1 MREKYSPT
9 HVKSDIGDV
18 KGTSAIERQSNVH
31 SYKRGMFDSVF
42 ISSLRKVVLFVVS
55 LCSSSE
61 TQGQLVGSGERAR
74 QKFWSKG
81 KKAPGYRLSP
91 DYFQNFKRLPAPD
104 WAKKKCFVLLCPIGK
119 QFLLVSFREFVHDF
133 YFLPVLT
140 RKAQKQRNYRW
151 VEKTF
156 GMLSTEAI
164 QYAPRIFF
172 LWLITMYRK

>member
-18 KGTSAIERQSNVH
+18 TGASAMERQSNVR

-55 LCSSSE
+55 LCSSSD
-61 TQGQLVGSGERAR
+61 TQGQLVRSGERAR
-74 QKFWSKG
+74 QKFSSKG

-91 DYFQNFKRLPAPD
+91 DYFQNFKRLPAAD
-104 WAKKKCFVLLCPIGK
+104 WAKKCFVLLCPIGK

-140 RKAQKQRNYRW
+140 RKAQKQRNY
-151 VEKTF
+151 
-156 GMLSTEAI
+156 
-164 QYAPRIFF
+164 Q
-172 LWLITMYRK
+172 